1 MDTDMAMAKSRA
13 KTRPEFGAPRLALI
27 AALLLPLAAS
37 GVAQA
42 QTVRIQPTLDT
53 RLTWTDNVDTDEDGQ
68 QDWIGEISPGVSISR
83 ESGRFSGGL
92 NMSLRNTFHAEQ
104 TEDNTTYLALQGRGT
119 IEAIE
124 DAFFV
129 DLGASISRDNR
140 SAFSG
145 RFAGDTLDNDEDNET
160 RLFSIGPRFGFRFG
174 ESGEGNIG
182 YQQRWF
188 TGGDDTQEDR
198 ETSTL
203 QFGLSDPV
211 ARRLFGWGLTYTR
224 TDTSYDED
232 DSRDVM
238 QEIGRATLF
247 INIDPQFRLRA
258 IGGYESNDYSLIS
271 GESGAIWGAG
281 FDWSP
286 TERTAISV
294 TGEDRIFGTGYDV
307 SLQHRMARSALTL
320 TARRDISSSLQD
332 LASGYA
338 VDPLFQALYEVLG
351 AIDPTLSDLERER
364 IALAEYRARGGQG
377 IRSNAYYL
385 ERAFGAGFS
394 ISGVR
399 NTVSVSLQQS
409 ERQRLNTLTGFVLTD
424 DLSDY
429 DNVLTRSASLSLSH
443 KLSGLATLTA
453 SYLRSR
459 AEGEGAEEDTTTRS
473 AYSLGVTRSL
483 SPDTSGSLTYRHIK
497 SDGDDSY
504 TENAVTAVLGMRF

>member
-1 MDTDMAMAKSRA
+1 MAKSRA

-27 AALLLPLAAS
+27 AALLLSAP

-124 DAFFV
+124 DAFFI

-182 YQQRWF
+182 YQQRWL
-188 TGGDDTQEDR
+188 TGGNNTLGDR
-198 ETSTL
+198 ETSTW
-203 QFGLSDPV
+203 QFGLADPV
-211 ARRLFGWGLTYTR
+211 ALRLFGWGLNYVR
-224 TDTSYDED
+224 TDTRYDEGD
-232 DSRDVM
+232 TRDVM

-258 IGGYESNDYSLIS
+258 IGGYESNDYSSIS
-271 GESGAIWGAG
+271 GESGAIWGVG
-281 FDWSP
+281 FDWYP

-294 TGEDRIFGTGYDV
+294 TGEDRIFGNGYNV
-307 SLQHRMARSALTL
+307 SVQHRMARSVWSFAAT
-320 TARRDISSSLQD
+320 RDISSSLDELGERYLLTPQNFAD
-332 LASGYA
+332 LADLLENDPDA
-338 VDPLFQALYEVLG
+338 VQEYLAGLTPVSIRASRYFISEALRAG
-351 AIDPTLSDLERER
+351 FTL
-364 IALAEYRARGGQG
+364 IG
-377 IRSNAYYL
+377 IRNSLTFSVSQTDRSQLDTLNLIEVVGEGSY
-385 ERAFGAGFS
+385 ERVKTRAA
-394 ISGVR
+394 
-399 NTVSVSLQQS
+399 TVSL
-409 ERQRLNTLTGFVLTD
+409 D
-424 DLSDY
+424 
-429 DNVLTRSASLSLSH
+429 H
-443 KLSGLATLTA
+443 KLSGLATLRLA
-453 SYLRSR
+453 AQRSKSQGYGDDND
-459 AEGEGAEEDTTTRS
+459 ETTRTG
-473 AYSLGVTRSL
+473 YTLGVTRSH

>member
-1 MDTDMAMAKSRA
+1 MAKSRA
-13 KTRPEFGAPRLALI
+13 KTRPEFGVPRLALI

-68 QDWIGEISPGVSISR
+68 QDWIGEISPGVSINR

-124 DAFFV
+124 DAFFI

-182 YQQRWF
+182 YQQRWL
-188 TGGDDTQEDR
+188 TGGNNTLGDR
-198 ETSTL
+198 ETSTW
-203 QFGLSDPV
+203 QFGLADPV
-211 ARRLFGWGLTYTR
+211 ALRLFGWGLNYVR
-224 TDTSYDED
+224 TDTRYDEGD
-232 DSRDVM
+232 TRDVM

-258 IGGYESNDYSLIS
+258 IGGYESNDYSSIS
-271 GESGAIWGAG
+271 GESGAIWGVG
-281 FDWSP
+281 FDWYP

-294 TGEDRIFGTGYDV
+294 TGEDRIFGNGYNV
-307 SLQHRMARSALTL
+307 SVQHRMARSVWSFAAT
-320 TARRDISSSLQD
+320 RDISSSLDELGERYLLTPQNFAD
-332 LASGYA
+332 LADLLENDPDA
-338 VDPLFQALYEVLG
+338 VQEYLAGLTPVSIRASRYFISEALRAG
-351 AIDPTLSDLERER
+351 FTL
-364 IALAEYRARGGQG
+364 IG
-377 IRSNAYYL
+377 IRNSLTFSVSQTDRSQLDTLNLIEVVGEGSY
-385 ERAFGAGFS
+385 ERVKTRAA
-394 ISGVR
+394 
-399 NTVSVSLQQS
+399 TVSL
-409 ERQRLNTLTGFVLTD
+409 D
-424 DLSDY
+424 
-429 DNVLTRSASLSLSH
+429 H
-443 KLSGLATLTA
+443 KLSGLATLRLA
-453 SYLRSR
+453 AQRSKSQGYGDDND
-459 AEGEGAEEDTTTRS
+459 ETTRTG
-473 AYSLGVTRSL
+473 YTLGVTRTL
-483 SPDTSGSLTYRHIK
+483 SPNTSGSLTYRHIK

>member
-1 MDTDMAMAKSRA
+1 MAKSRA

-124 DAFFV
+124 DAFFI

-182 YQQRWF
+182 YQQRWL
-188 TGGDDTQEDR
+188 TGGNNTLGDR
-198 ETSTL
+198 ETSTW
-203 QFGLSDPV
+203 QFGLADPV
-211 ARRLFGWGLTYTR
+211 ALRLFGWGLNYVR
-224 TDTSYDED
+224 TDTRYDEGD
-232 DSRDVM
+232 TRDVM

-258 IGGYESNDYSLIS
+258 IGGYESNDYSSIS
-271 GESGAIWGAG
+271 GESGAIWGVG
-281 FDWSP
+281 FDWYP

-294 TGEDRIFGTGYDV
+294 TGEDRIFGNGYNV
-307 SLQHRMARSALTL
+307 SVQHRMARSVWSFAAT
-320 TARRDISSSLQD
+320 RDISSSLDELGERYLLTPQNFAD
-332 LASGYA
+332 LADLLENDPDA
-338 VDPLFQALYEVLG
+338 VQEYLAGLTPVSIRASRYFISEALRAG
-351 AIDPTLSDLERER
+351 FTL
-364 IALAEYRARGGQG
+364 IG
-377 IRSNAYYL
+377 IRNSLTFSVSQTDRSQLDTLNLIEVVGEGSY
-385 ERAFGAGFS
+385 ERVKTRAA
-394 ISGVR
+394 
-399 NTVSVSLQQS
+399 TVSL
-409 ERQRLNTLTGFVLTD
+409 D
-424 DLSDY
+424 
-429 DNVLTRSASLSLSH
+429 H
-443 KLSGLATLTA
+443 KLSGLATLRLA
-453 SYLRSR
+453 AQRSKSQGYGDDND
-459 AEGEGAEEDTTTRS
+459 ETTRTG
-473 AYSLGVTRSL
+473 YTLGVTRSL

>member
-1 MDTDMAMAKSRA
+1 MAKSPA
-13 KTRPEFGAPRLALI
+13 KPRPEVDVPRLALI

-182 YQQRWF
+182 YQQRWL
-188 TGGDDTQEDR
+188 TGGNNTLGDR
-198 ETSTL
+198 ETSTW
-203 QFGLSDPV
+203 QFGLADPV
-211 ARRLFGWGLTYTR
+211 ALRLFGWGLNYVR
-224 TDTSYDED
+224 TDTRYDEGD
-232 DSRDVM
+232 TRDVM

-258 IGGYESNDYSLIS
+258 IGGYESNDYSSIS
-271 GESGAIWGAG
+271 GESGAIWGVG
-281 FDWSP
+281 FDWYP

-294 TGEDRIFGTGYDV
+294 TGEDRIFGNGYNV
-307 SLQHRMARSALTL
+307 SVQHRMARSVWSFAAT
-320 TARRDISSSLQD
+320 RDISSSLDELGERYLLTPQNFAD
-332 LASGYA
+332 LADLLENDPDA
-338 VDPLFQALYEVLG
+338 VQEYLAGLTPVSIRASRYFISEALRAG
-351 AIDPTLSDLERER
+351 FTL
-364 IALAEYRARGGQG
+364 IG
-377 IRSNAYYL
+377 IRNSLTFSVSQTDRSQLDTLNLIEVVGEGSY
-385 ERAFGAGFS
+385 ERVKTRAA
-394 ISGVR
+394 
-399 NTVSVSLQQS
+399 TVSL
-409 ERQRLNTLTGFVLTD
+409 D
-424 DLSDY
+424 
-429 DNVLTRSASLSLSH
+429 H
-443 KLSGLATLTA
+443 KLSGLATLRLA
-453 SYLRSR
+453 AQRSKSQGYGDDND
-459 AEGEGAEEDTTTRS
+459 ETTRTG
-473 AYSLGVTRSL
+473 YTLGVTRTL
-483 SPDTSGSLTYRHIK
+483 SPNTSGSLTYRHIK

>member
-1 MDTDMAMAKSRA
+1 MAKSRA
-13 KTRPEFGAPRLALI
+13 KTRPEFGVPRLALI

-182 YQQRWF
+182 YQQRWL
-188 TGGDDTQEDR
+188 TGGNNTLGDR
-198 ETSTL
+198 ETSTW
-203 QFGLSDPV
+203 QFGLADPV
-211 ARRLFGWGLTYTR
+211 ALRLFGWGLNYVR
-224 TDTSYDED
+224 TDTRYDEGD
-232 DSRDVM
+232 TRDVM

-258 IGGYESNDYSLIS
+258 IGGYESNDYSSIS
-271 GESGAIWGAG
+271 GESGAIWGVG
-281 FDWSP
+281 FDWYP

-294 TGEDRIFGTGYDV
+294 TGEDRIFGNGYNV
-307 SLQHRMARSALTL
+307 SVQHRMARSVWSFAAT
-320 TARRDISSSLQD
+320 RDISSSLDELGERYLLTPQNFAD
-332 LASGYA
+332 LADLLENDPDA
-338 VDPLFQALYEVLG
+338 VQEYLAGLTPVSIRASRYFISEALRAG
-351 AIDPTLSDLERER
+351 FTL
-364 IALAEYRARGGQG
+364 IG
-377 IRSNAYYL
+377 IRNSLTFSVSQTDRSQLDTLNLIEVVGEGSY
-385 ERAFGAGFS
+385 ERVKTRAA
-394 ISGVR
+394 
-399 NTVSVSLQQS
+399 TVSL
-409 ERQRLNTLTGFVLTD
+409 D
-424 DLSDY
+424 
-429 DNVLTRSASLSLSH
+429 H
-443 KLSGLATLTA
+443 KLSGLATLRLA
-453 SYLRSR
+453 AQRSKSQGYGDDND
-459 AEGEGAEEDTTTRS
+459 ETTRTG
-473 AYSLGVTRSL
+473 YTLGVTRSL
-483 SPDTSGSLTYRHIK
+483 SPDTTGSLTYRHIK

>member
-1 MDTDMAMAKSRA
+1 MAKSPA
-13 KTRPEFGAPRLALI
+13 KPRPEVDVPRLALI
-27 AALLLPLAAS
+27 AALLLSVP

-124 DAFFV
+124 DAFFI

-182 YQQRWF
+182 YQQRWL
-188 TGGDDTQEDR
+188 TGGNNTLGDR
-198 ETSTL
+198 ETSTW
-203 QFGLSDPV
+203 QFGLADPV
-211 ARRLFGWGLTYTR
+211 ALRLFGWGLNYVR
-224 TDTSYDED
+224 TDTRYDEGD
-232 DSRDVM
+232 TRDVM

-258 IGGYESNDYSLIS
+258 IGGYESNDYSSIS
-271 GESGAIWGAG
+271 GESGAIWGVG
-281 FDWSP
+281 FDWYP

-294 TGEDRIFGTGYDV
+294 TGEDRIFGNGYNV
-307 SLQHRMARSALTL
+307 SVQHRMARSVWSFAAT
-320 TARRDISSSLQD
+320 RDISSSLDELGERYLLTPQNFAD
-332 LASGYA
+332 LADLLENDPDA
-338 VDPLFQALYEVLG
+338 VQEYLAGLTPVSIRASRYFISEALRAG
-351 AIDPTLSDLERER
+351 FTL
-364 IALAEYRARGGQG
+364 IG
-377 IRSNAYYL
+377 IRNSLTFSVSQTDRSQLDTLNLIEVVGEGSY
-385 ERAFGAGFS
+385 ERVKTRAA
-394 ISGVR
+394 
-399 NTVSVSLQQS
+399 TVSL
-409 ERQRLNTLTGFVLTD
+409 D
-424 DLSDY
+424 
-429 DNVLTRSASLSLSH
+429 H
-443 KLSGLATLTA
+443 KLSGLATLRLA
-453 SYLRSR
+453 AQRSKSQGYGDDND
-459 AEGEGAEEDTTTRS
+459 ETTRTG
-473 AYSLGVTRSL
+473 YTLGVTRSL
-483 SPDTSGSLTYRHIK
+483 SPNTSGSLTYRHIK
-497 SDGDDSY
+497 SEGDDSY

>member
-1 MDTDMAMAKSRA
+1 MAKSPA
-13 KTRPEFGAPRLALI
+13 KPRPEVDVPRLALI

-53 RLTWTDNVDTDEDGQ
+53 RLTWTDNVDTEEDGQ

-104 TEDNTTYLALQGRGT
+104 TEDNATYLALQGRGT

-140 SAFSG
+140 SAFTG

-188 TGGDDTQEDR
+188 TGGDDTQEDQ

-211 ARRLFGWGLTYTR
+211 ARRLFGWGLNYEL
-224 TDTSYDED
+224 TDTRYDEGD
-232 DSRDVM
+232 TRDLEE
-238 QEIGRATLF
+238 EIGRATLF

-258 IGGYESNDYSLIS
+258 IGGYEYNDYSTIR
-271 GESGAIWGAG
+271 GESGAIWGGG
-281 FDWSP
+281 FDWYP
-286 TERTAISV
+286 TERTAIEATV
-294 TGEDRIFGTGYDV
+294 EDRLFGTGYDV
-307 SLQHRMARSALTL
+307 NVQHRMARSVWSFSAT
-320 TARRDISSSLQD
+320 RDISSSLDEVADSYLLTPQNITD
-332 LASGYA
+332 LAELIATDPEAVEGYLA
-338 VDPLFQALYEVLG
+338 GLTPTFIRTSSYFVSEALRAAL
-351 AIDPTLSDLERER
+351 TL
-364 IALAEYRARGGQG
+364 I
-377 IRSNAYYL
+377 
-385 ERAFGAGFS
+385 
-394 ISGVR
+394 GVR
-399 NTVSVSLQQS
+399 NTVTFSVSQTDRS
-409 ERQRLNTLTGFVLTD
+409 ELDTVGFSGPIIDEFDT
-424 DLSDY
+424 Y
-429 DNVLTRSASLSLSH
+429 DRVKTRYATVSLDH
-443 KLSGLATLTA
+443 KLSGLATLRVSA
-453 SYLRSR
+453 QRSKS
-459 AEGEGAEEDTTTRS
+459 EGYGDDNDDDETTRTG
-473 AYSLGVTRSL
+473 YTVGVTRSL

>member
-1 MDTDMAMAKSRA
+1 MAKSPA
-13 KTRPEFGAPRLALI
+13 KPRPEVDVPRLALI

-124 DAFFV
+124 DAFFI

-182 YQQRWF
+182 YQQRWL
-188 TGGDDTQEDR
+188 TGGNNTLGDR
-198 ETSTL
+198 ETSTW
-203 QFGLSDPV
+203 QFGLADPV
-211 ARRLFGWGLTYTR
+211 ALRLFGWGLNYVR
-224 TDTSYDED
+224 TDTRYDEGD
-232 DSRDVM
+232 TRDVM

-258 IGGYESNDYSLIS
+258 IGGYESNDYSSIS
-271 GESGAIWGAG
+271 GESGAIWGVG
-281 FDWSP
+281 FDWYP

-294 TGEDRIFGTGYDV
+294 TGEDRIFGNGYNV
-307 SLQHRMARSALTL
+307 SVQHRMARSVWSFAAT
-320 TARRDISSSLQD
+320 RDISSSLDELGERYLLTPQNFAD
-332 LASGYA
+332 LADLLENDPDA
-338 VDPLFQALYEVLG
+338 VQEYLAGLTPVSIRASRYFISEALRAG
-351 AIDPTLSDLERER
+351 FTL
-364 IALAEYRARGGQG
+364 IG
-377 IRSNAYYL
+377 IRNSLTFSVSQTDRSQLDTLNLIEVVGEGSY
-385 ERAFGAGFS
+385 ERVKTRAA
-394 ISGVR
+394 
-399 NTVSVSLQQS
+399 TVSL
-409 ERQRLNTLTGFVLTD
+409 D
-424 DLSDY
+424 
-429 DNVLTRSASLSLSH
+429 H
-443 KLSGLATLTA
+443 KLSGLATLRLA
-453 SYLRSR
+453 AQRSKSQGYGDDND
-459 AEGEGAEEDTTTRS
+459 ETTRTG
-473 AYSLGVTRSL
+473 YTLGVTRTL
-483 SPDTSGSLTYRHIK
+483 SPNTSGSLTYRHIK

>member
-1 MDTDMAMAKSRA
+1 MAKSRA
-13 KTRPEFGAPRLALI
+13 KTRPEIGAPGLALI
-27 AALLLPLAAS
+27 SALLLSLTAAAA
-37 GVAQA
+37 AQA

-124 DAFFV
+124 DAFFI

-182 YQQRWF
+182 YQQRWL
-188 TGGDDTQEDR
+188 TGGNNTLGDR
-198 ETSTL
+198 ETSTW
-203 QFGLSDPV
+203 QFGLADPV
-211 ARRLFGWGLTYTR
+211 ALRLFGWGLNYVR
-224 TDTSYDED
+224 TDTRYDEGD
-232 DSRDVM
+232 TRDVM

-258 IGGYESNDYSLIS
+258 IGGYESNDYSSIS
-271 GESGAIWGAG
+271 GESGAIWGVG
-281 FDWSP
+281 FDWYP

-294 TGEDRIFGTGYDV
+294 TGEDRIFGNGYNV
-307 SLQHRMARSALTL
+307 SVQHRMARSVWSFAAT
-320 TARRDISSSLQD
+320 RDISSSLDELGERYLLTPQNFAD
-332 LASGYA
+332 LADLLENDPDA
-338 VDPLFQALYEVLG
+338 VQEYLAGLTPVSIRASRYFISEALRAG
-351 AIDPTLSDLERER
+351 FTL
-364 IALAEYRARGGQG
+364 IG
-377 IRSNAYYL
+377 IRNSLTFSVSQTDRSQLDTLNLIEVVGEGSY
-385 ERAFGAGFS
+385 ERVKTRAA
-394 ISGVR
+394 
-399 NTVSVSLQQS
+399 TVSL
-409 ERQRLNTLTGFVLTD
+409 D
-424 DLSDY
+424 
-429 DNVLTRSASLSLSH
+429 H
-443 KLSGLATLTA
+443 KLSGLATLRLA
-453 SYLRSR
+453 AQRSKSQGYGDDND
-459 AEGEGAEEDTTTRS
+459 ETTRTG
-473 AYSLGVTRSL
+473 YTLGVTRTL
-483 SPDTSGSLTYRHIK
+483 SPNTSGSLTYRHIK

>member
-1 MDTDMAMAKSRA
+1 MAKSRA
-13 KTRPEFGAPRLALI
+13 KTRPEFGVPRLALI
-27 AALLLPLAAS
+27 AALLLSVP

-53 RLTWTDNVDTDEDGQ
+53 RLTWTDNVDTEEDGQ

-104 TEDNTTYLALQGRGT
+104 TEDNATYLALQGRGT

-140 SAFSG
+140 SAFTG

-182 YQQRWF
+182 YQQRWL
-188 TGGDDTQEDR
+188 TGGNNTLGDR
-198 ETSTL
+198 ETSTW
-203 QFGLSDPV
+203 QFGLADPV
-211 ARRLFGWGLTYTR
+211 ALRLFGWGLNYVR
-224 TDTSYDED
+224 TDTRYDEGD
-232 DSRDVM
+232 TRDVM

-258 IGGYESNDYSLIS
+258 IGGYESNDYSSIS
-271 GESGAIWGAG
+271 GESGAIWGVG
-281 FDWSP
+281 FDWYP

-294 TGEDRIFGTGYDV
+294 TGEDRIFGNGYNV
-307 SLQHRMARSALTL
+307 SVQHRMARSVWSFAAT
-320 TARRDISSSLQD
+320 RDISSSLDELGERYLLTPQNFAD
-332 LASGYA
+332 LADLLENDPDA
-338 VDPLFQALYEVLG
+338 VQEYLAGLTPVSIRASRYFISEALRAG
-351 AIDPTLSDLERER
+351 FTL
-364 IALAEYRARGGQG
+364 IG
-377 IRSNAYYL
+377 IRNSLTISVSQTDRSQLDTLNLIEVVGEGSY
-385 ERAFGAGFS
+385 ERVKTRAA
-394 ISGVR
+394 
-399 NTVSVSLQQS
+399 TVSL
-409 ERQRLNTLTGFVLTD
+409 D
-424 DLSDY
+424 
-429 DNVLTRSASLSLSH
+429 H
-443 KLSGLATLTA
+443 KLSGLATLRLA
-453 SYLRSR
+453 AQRSKSQGYGDDND
-459 AEGEGAEEDTTTRS
+459 ETTRTG
-473 AYSLGVTRSL
+473 YTLGVTRTL
-483 SPDTSGSLTYRHIK
+483 SPNTSGSLTYRHIK

>member
-1 MDTDMAMAKSRA
+1 MAKSPA
-13 KTRPEFGAPRLALI
+13 KPRPEVDVPRLALI

-124 DAFFV
+124 DAFFI

-182 YQQRWF
+182 YQQRWL
-188 TGGDDTQEDR
+188 TGGNNTLGDR
-198 ETSTL
+198 ETSTW
-203 QFGLSDPV
+203 QFGLADPV
-211 ARRLFGWGLTYTR
+211 ALRLFGWGLNYVR
-224 TDTSYDED
+224 TDTRYDEGD
-232 DSRDVM
+232 TRDVM

-258 IGGYESNDYSLIS
+258 IGGYESNDYSSIS
-271 GESGAIWGAG
+271 GESGAIWGVG
-281 FDWSP
+281 FDWYP

-294 TGEDRIFGTGYDV
+294 TGEDRIFGNGYNV
-307 SLQHRMARSALTL
+307 SVQHRMARSVWSFAAT
-320 TARRDISSSLQD
+320 RDISSSLDELGERYLLTPQNFAD
-332 LASGYA
+332 LADLLENDPDA
-338 VDPLFQALYEVLG
+338 VQEYLAGLTPVSIRASRYFISEALRAG
-351 AIDPTLSDLERER
+351 FTL
-364 IALAEYRARGGQG
+364 IG
-377 IRSNAYYL
+377 IRNSLTFSVSQTDRSQLDTLNLIEVVGEGSY
-385 ERAFGAGFS
+385 ERVKTRAA
-394 ISGVR
+394 
-399 NTVSVSLQQS
+399 TVSL
-409 ERQRLNTLTGFVLTD
+409 D
-424 DLSDY
+424 
-429 DNVLTRSASLSLSH
+429 H
-443 KLSGLATLTA
+443 KLSGLATLRLA
-453 SYLRSR
+453 AQRSKSQGYGDDND
-459 AEGEGAEEDTTTRS
+459 ETTRTG
-473 AYSLGVTRSL
+473 YTLGVTRTL
-483 SPDTSGSLTYRHIK
+483 SPNTSGSLTYRHIK
-497 SDGDDSY
+497 SEGDDSY